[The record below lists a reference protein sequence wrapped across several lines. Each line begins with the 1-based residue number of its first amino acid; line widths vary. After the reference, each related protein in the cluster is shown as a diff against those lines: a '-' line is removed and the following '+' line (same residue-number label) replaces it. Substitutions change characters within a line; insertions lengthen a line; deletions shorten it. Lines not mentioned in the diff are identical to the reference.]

1 MHTTTT
7 TTTTTTADNNNNNN
21 KDLEKEQT
29 KELLDKIA
37 HYIPILNC
45 VFQKNYNINPIRIK
59 EYVLREK
66 KERRKKKILKK
77 CFKCGETKGKLYLK
91 QISSLSRCSD
101 ELIETHHLCE
111 KCL

>member
-7 TTTTTTADNNNNNN
+7 TTTDDNNN

-66 KERRKKKILKK
+66 KERRKKKILK

>member
-1 MHTTTT
+1 MRTTTT
-7 TTTTTTADNNNNNN
+7 T

-29 KELLDKIA
+29 KQLLVKIA
-37 HYIPILNC
+37 NYVPILKC
-45 VFQKNYNINPIRIK
+45 VLQKNYDINPTTIK

-66 KERRKKKILKK
+66 EERGKKKILK
-77 CFKCGETKGKLYLK
+77 CFRCGETKGKLYLK

-101 ELIETHHLCE
+101 ELIETHHLCQ